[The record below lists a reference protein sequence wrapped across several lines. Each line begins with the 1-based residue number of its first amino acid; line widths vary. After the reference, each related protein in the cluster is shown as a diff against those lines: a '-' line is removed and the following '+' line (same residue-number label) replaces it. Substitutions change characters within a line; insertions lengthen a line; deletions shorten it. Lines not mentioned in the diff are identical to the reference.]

1 MKADK
6 LHAFNLKF
14 YDELIYVRRVN
25 EATAKS
31 YYYDV
36 NHFINKCSNFLSDV
50 EVSNYFNKLIDEK
63 YSSASIKRKK
73 VSIKLFYDYLLERK
87 QTKRNPLVTLDV
99 GVKKEKRLPKVIS
112 LTNIKR
118 ILKYLAN
125 QVSKSSHHYQ
135 HFISVRNLALFDL
148 LITTGIRIS
157 EASNIT
163 FDDIDAIEKTILI
176 HGKGNKERIVYISSA
191 ECISNIKQYLN
202 LRMSIKTH
210 NNYLF
215 INRNK
220 TKLGVHTIDGVFRK
234 TIKDLKLNKSITPHQ
249 LRHTFAT
256 ELLSAGSDLRTLQEL
271 LGHAS
276 ISTTEIYTHIDTKQ
290 KKKILNKYNYRNKI
304 DLKKNQK

>member
-1 MKADK
+1 MKTDK

-36 NHFINKCSNFLSDV
+36 NHFIGECSNLLSD
-50 EVSNYFNKLIDEK
+50 EAVSNYFAKLIHKK

-73 VSIKLFYDYLLERK
+73 VSIKLFYDYLLGLR
-87 QTKRNPLVTLDV
+87 QIKRNPIVVLDI
-99 GVKKEKRLPKVIS
+99 GIKKEKRLPKVIP
-112 LTNIKR
+112 LTNIKK
-118 ILKYLAN
+118 ILKYLTN
-125 QVSKSSHHYQ
+125 QVSKSNHYYQ

-163 FDDIDAIEKTILI
+163 FDDIDVIERTILI
-176 HGKGNKERIVYISSA
+176 HGKGNKERIIYISSA
-191 ECISNIKQYLN
+191 ECLSNIKDYLN
-202 LRMSIKTH
+202 LRTSIKTH

-215 INRNK
+215 INRSK
-220 TKLGVHTIDGVFRK
+220 TKLGVHTIDSVFRK
-234 TIKDLKLNKSITPHQ
+234 MIKFLKLNKSITPHQ

-256 ELLSAGSDLRTLQEL
+256 QLLSAGGDLRTLQEL